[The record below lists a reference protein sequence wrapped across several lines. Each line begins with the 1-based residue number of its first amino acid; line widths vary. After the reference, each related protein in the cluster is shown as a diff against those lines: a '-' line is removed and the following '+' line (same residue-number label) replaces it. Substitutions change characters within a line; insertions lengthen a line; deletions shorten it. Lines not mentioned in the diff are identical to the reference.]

1 MKSRSRALR
10 VLHRLYYPARAT
22 GKYKPC
28 PRTSTCRGA
37 HIPKAN
43 TTYEYRLFR
52 GISSRSR
59 KRVQKNALKKNGRKS
74 NKVVFLS
81 KSGGL
86 VGCQCHCSWNS
97 EVRTTCLRRTYNM
110 PKELAPSKP
119 QQHCLHKKMNLT
131 IPIPVS
137 QLAWMGVSEHFFS
150 RFPHAPGPP
159 VEKGIISLFISVRI
173 RT

>member
-1 MKSRSRALR
+1 MPRCSHPKSKYYIR
-10 VLHRLYYPARAT
+10 VPFIPRNIVQESKTRPEECPEKKMEGKVTRWFFCRKAGAWSGAIAT
-22 GKYKPC
+22 AVGIRKYEP
-28 PRTSTCRGA
+28 
-37 HIPKAN
+37 
-43 TTYEYRLFR
+43 
-52 GISSRSR
+52 
-59 KRVQKNALKKNGRKS
+59 
-74 NKVVFLS
+74 
-81 KSGGL
+81 
-86 VGCQCHCSWNS
+86 
-97 EVRTTCLRRTYNM
+97 TCLRRTYNM